1 MVYRWGELNGAAS
14 AGSGIKLLI
23 NAMKD
28 PEGANLDRVQV
39 IKGWVDADGASRKIF
54 DVAWSGER
62 LPLPD
67 GSLPPVG
74 NTVDEAA

>member
-1 MVYRWGELNGAAS
+1 MGQNRD
-14 AGSGIKLLI
+14 GIVHR
-23 NAMKD
+23 NPPA
-28 PEGANLDRVQV
+28 PAHSP
-39 IKGWVDADGASRKIF
+39 VDADGASREKIF

-74 NTVDEAA
+74 NTVDEARANYSNTIGAAVAAAIGF